1 MPKWTKEQESAI
13 VESGSNI
20 IVSAGAGSG
29 KTAVLSE
36 RVINKLQNGIHVN
49 ELLILTFTRAAA
61 QEMKDRIR
69 KKISKN
75 EELKNELNLLNSAY
89 ITTFD
94 SYALSVVKK
103 YQYLLNVPNDI
114 SITDESI
121 IEINETKILDE
132 LLDELYI
139 KNEEKFANVIKL
151 YCIKNDSNFKKDLL
165 RVANK
170 ISRYINKYEYIDN
183 IRNNYFKKDNI
194 NKIINEYKE
203 LINNK
208 REHIKLLL
216 DDAHYYFDERHLD
229 KIYNATNSI
238 LSCDID
244 ELHLIT
250 KLDYPSVPPHS
261 EEDVKTFNTE
271 LKEELNSLIHLG
283 AYGTLEDIENDII
296 SSKDTIIELLDIIE
310 EYIKRLEIFKK
321 ENQIYTFI
329 DIASLAIK
337 VVKENDDIRDEIKN
351 SFKEIM
357 IDEYQDTNDIQDSFI
372 KLIENNNVYMV
383 GDIKQSI
390 YRFNGSNPEI
400 FKEKYDNYSL
410 NNGGKKI
417 DLIKNFR
424 SRSEVLNNIN
434 AIFELLMDDEVGGAR
449 YRESHEMIYGNTSY
463 DTEKINNYNYDM
475 TILEYDKVDNY
486 SNSEIEIFTIA
497 RDIQKRLD
505 SKLQVFDKETGKL
518 RSATYSDFVIILDRS
533 EHFDDFKRIF
543 EYLGIPLSIL
553 RNDKLNA
560 SIDMNIIK
568 NIIDLIIRIKDE
580 DYNVDFKYDFMSI
593 GRSFL
598 YEMSDEELF
607 NIFKNDT
614 FKDSKLYKDFSNIE
628 NINSLTCGELFEM
641 ILDITDFYNKLNK
654 IGDYEDINV
663 RLSTI
668 YNLSNQFNNVGYTI
682 EEFRDYLEYIIKEGI
697 DINYESYNSN
707 IDSVRVM
714 TIHKSKGLEYPICY
728 FTDLDHRI
736 NVKDLNDKFIPDKN
750 YGLIIPSNNKEL
762 KNTLVKELYK
772 KSFMKDEIS
781 EKIRLFYVAL
791 TRAREKIVIVL
802 PYQDTIK
809 YDIVDGV
816 LSLNKRLSFTK
827 LSDLIYS
834 IKEYIP
840 NYFEKVNLDSLNLT
854 KKYLYKKELKAVIE
868 KGEKDITVENI
879 NIQNEEVIEE
889 HFSKENISLIT
900 KEIKENM
907 DFGTKVHEVFELIDF
922 KNYDESLI
930 EDKFIRNKVTKFLN
944 NELLSNL
951 KDANIYHEY
960 EFIYNKDDVKY
971 HGIIDLIIEYPKHI
985 DIIDFKLKNVSD
997 EHYKEQLDGY
1007 KEYISSI
1014 SNKKVNTY
1022 LYSIIDEKMNEI

>member
-463 DTEKINNYNYDM
+463 DTEKIKNYNYDM

>member
-1 MPKWTKEQESAI
+1 MTTWTDEQKRAI

-36 RVINKLQNGIHVN
+36 RVINKLQNGVHIN

-75 EELKNELNLLNSAY
+75 EELKSELNLLNSAY

-103 YQYLLNVPNDI
+103 YQYILNIPNEI
-114 SITDESI
+114 SVTDESI
-121 IEINETKILDE
+121 IKINETRILDE
-132 LLDELYI
+132 LFDDLY
-139 KNEEKFANVIKL
+139 KEKSEKFTNLIKR
-151 YCIKNDSNFKKDLL
+151 YCIKNDSMFKKDILSL
-165 RVANK
+165 ANK
-170 ISRYINKYEYIDN
+170 INKYIDKYEYIYN
-183 IRNNYFKKDNI
+183 IRDNYFEKDNI
-194 NKIINEYKE
+194 NKIIDEYKQF
-203 LINNK
+203 INNK
-208 REHIKLLL
+208 KEHIQSLL
-216 DDAHYYFDERHLD
+216 DDAHYYFDENHVD
-229 KIYNATNSI
+229 KLYDATNSL
-238 LSCDID
+238 LSSDID
-244 ELHLIT
+244 ELHLIS
-250 KLDYPSVPPHS
+250 KIDYPRLPAHS
-261 EEDVKTFNTE
+261 EEDTKTFNTE
-271 LKEELNSLIHLG
+271 LKNEINSLISYG

-296 SSKDTIIELLDIIE
+296 DSKDTIIEILNIIE
-310 EYIKRLEIFKK
+310 EYINRFEEFKR

-337 VVKENDDIRDEIKN
+337 VVKENEDIRNEIRD

-434 AIFELLMDDEVGGAR
+434 EMFELLMDDEVGGAR
-449 YRESHEMIYGNTSY
+449 YKESHRMIYKNEAY
-463 DTEKINNYNYDM
+463 DTEKIDNYNYNM
-475 TILEYDKVDNY
+475 TIMEYEKVDNY
-486 SNSEIEIFTIA
+486 SDSEIEIFTIA
-497 RDIQKRLD
+497 KDIKNRLD
-505 SKLQVFDKETGKL
+505 SKLKVFDKETNKL
-518 RSATYSDFVIILDRS
+518 RPATYSDFVIILDRS
-533 EHFDDFKRIF
+533 QHFDDYKRIF

-553 RNDKLNA
+553 KNDKLNT

-568 NIIDLIIRIKDE
+568 NIIDLIIRINNN
-580 DYNVDFKYDFMSI
+580 DYGVDFKYDFMSI

-598 YEMSDEELF
+598 YEMNDEELF
-607 NIFKNDT
+607 SMFKNDT
-614 FKDSKLYKDFSNIE
+614 FKESKLYKDFSDIN

-641 ILDITDFYNKLNK
+641 ILDITDFYNKINK

-682 EEFRDYLEYIIKEGI
+682 EEFRDYLDYIIKEGI

-707 IDSVRVM
+707 IDSVRIM

-728 FTDLDHRI
+728 FADLDHKI
-736 NVKDLNDKFIPDKN
+736 NIRDLYEKFIPDKK
-750 YGLIIPSNNKEL
+750 YGLLIPSNNKEL
-762 KNTLVKELYK
+762 SNTLVKELYK
-772 KSFMKDEIS
+772 NSYMKDEIS

-791 TRAREKIVIVL
+791 TRAREKMIIVL
-802 PYQDTIK
+802 PYKDTIK
-809 YDIVDGV
+809 YETIDGV
-816 LSLNKRLSFTK
+816 LSVNKRLSFTK

-840 NYFEKVNLDSLNLT
+840 SYFEQVDIDSLGLT
-854 KKYLYKKELKAVIE
+854 KKYLFKKKLNAVIE

-879 NIQNEEVIEE
+879 SISNDEITEE

-900 KEIKENM
+900 KETKENM
-907 DFGTKVHEVFELIDF
+907 EFGTKVHEVFELIDF

-944 NELLSNL
+944 NELLLNI

-960 EFIYNKDDVKY
+960 EFIYYKDEVKY
-971 HGIIDLIIEYPKHI
+971 HGIIDLIVEYPDYI
-985 DIIDFKLKNVSD
+985 DIIDFKLKNVKD
-997 EHYKEQLDGY
+997 EHYKEQLNGY
-1007 KEYISSI
+1007 KEYISKI
-1014 SNKKVNTY
+1014 TNKKVNTY
-1022 LYSIIDEKMNEI
+1022 LYSIIDEKISEI